1 MGRNLS
7 FESPKDRLLP
17 PNTEDS
23 YRNEVVHCGAVLNLE
38 NINSVKS
45 MSIKKI
51 YLERMITHYTCL
63 KFYITKISLMTS
75 NLIGFVCIHHVM
87 IQLLDHS
94 YHNAFLF
101 IRYLQYILLNRFI
114 SKYCCIVSLKKII
127 PFIVRLQKYLS
138 HT

>member
-1 MGRNLS
+1 MLIS
-7 FESPKDRLLP
+7 IISPYEAFFSGHKLFTSANCKLRRVSWHVP
-17 PNTEDS
+17 IS
-23 YRNEVVHCGAVLNLE
+23 
-38 NINSVKS
+38 NIE
-45 MSIKKI
+45 KI

-101 IRYLQYILLNRFI
+101 IRYLQYILLTRFI
-114 SKYCCIVSLKKII
+114 SKFCCIVSLKKII
-127 PFIVRLQKYLS
+127 PFIVRLSKYLS
-138 HT
+138 QT